1 MSTLVSAES
10 TVVVASTAS
19 PTKKKPANKRIS
31 HQLFAAGQVKRQR
44 QDQIINIL
52 IGLSTVATVGIL
64 AWILWHIIS
73 NGIGHINWP
82 FLFSGYSRTGETS
95 GIWPMI
101 VSTVYMVLLSLAIA
115 APIGIMAAIY
125 LTEYAKPGSKTVKVI
140 RFATESL
147 AGIPS
152 IIYGLFGLTLF
163 VSKFQLGFSILA
175 GALTLSILI
184 LPVIIRTT
192 EEALMCVPN
201 TYREGSY
208 ALGASRIYTIWRVI
222 LPGSLPGIITAIILC
237 IGRIIGESA
246 PVFLTAGM
254 VARIPNSVFDSGRTL
269 TVHLYKLTQEL
280 FSINEWNQAYATAT
294 VLVLVVL
301 GLNIV
306 TRIISSRFKVQ

>member
-1 MSTLVSAES
+1 MMNTSI
-10 TVVVASTAS
+10 ASTRTTIETHSS
-19 PTKKKPANKRIS
+19 PSISAKPKPVLRAWQDRI
-31 HQLFAAGQVKRQR
+31 LLTFVALATAAT
-44 QDQIINIL
+44 I
-52 IGLSTVATVGIL
+52 STL
-64 AWILWHIIS
+64 AWILWHIVS
-73 NGIGHINWP
+73 NGISHINWS
-82 FLFSGYSRTGETS
+82 FLTSAYSRTGEVS

-101 VSTVYMVLLSLAIA
+101 VSTIYMVLLSLAIA
-115 APIGIMAAIY
+115 APVGIMGAIY
-125 LTEYAKPGSKTVKVI
+125 LTEYAPPGSRIVGII

-163 VSKFQLGFSILA
+163 VATLGLGFSILS
-175 GALTLSILI
+175 GGLTLAIVI

-192 EEALMCVPN
+192 EEALMSVPA

-208 ALGASRIYTIWRVI
+208 GLGASRLYTISRLI
-222 LPGSLPGIITAIILC
+222 LPNAMPGIITGIILC

-254 VARIPNSVFDSGRTL
+254 VARIPDSVFDSGRTL

-280 FSINEWNQAYATAT
+280 FSVSEWNQAYATAT
-294 VLVLVVL
+294 ILVLIVL

-306 TRIISSRFKVQ
+306 TRLLTRRFKQPN